1 MFSSLY
7 SSRSPWFCGSD
18 FSASLRDAKRAMA
31 ASALAVIFF
40 RRSPRRRTISSAL
53 SASSS
58 TASAAPTSAFCV
70 AHIWKKKLSIVPSAP
85 LAADS
90 PPPAAT
96 PLAAG
101 SPPPT
106 ATTPLGSDMLFASS
120 TPALPLIALQAR
132 FGQP

>member
-1 MFSSLY
+1 LE
-7 SSRSPWFCGSD
+7 D
-18 FSASLRDAKRAMA
+18 
-31 ASALAVIFF
+31 LAVADVEEAQVLLRVRG
-40 RRSPRRRTISSAL
+40 RRPLVRELEDAVAELVARHLAVVARVGLEVGLQRRRTISSAL

-85 LAADS
+85 LAAGS
-90 PPPAAT
+90 PPPA
-96 PLAAG
+96 
-101 SPPPT
+101 